1 MYSPKTVDFSKEMPK
16 MKKLTIL
23 LAFCLLLIVQPA
35 FAIDLQTAKSQ
46 GLVGELSSG
55 YLAAVET
62 PSADVKALITD
73 VNVKRKAKYQEIA
86 TRNNITLKDV
96 EELAGKKAIEKSKAG
111 SFVKD
116 GGSWKKK

>member
-1 MYSPKTVDFSKEMPK
+1 

-111 SFVKD
+111 SFVKN
-116 GGSWKKK
+116 GGSWQKK